1 MKIYFQREPSL
12 ENICFFDSKEQKSLP
27 YIFTSVCIYL
37 YVFDRIL
44 QCIRKGRKMASFSIL
59 LSNQITKVSCQKS
72 KWIIEKF
79 STKPF
84 DDPAFQI
91 EISDNKDL
99 GIKLHQLPRKIFLR
113 IRLKKKKKK
122 KKKKRWSNKRK
133 FTIKNLFLSSK
144 KLKEV
149 SLIFSDRRFI
159 CSRLI
164 L

>member
-122 KKKKRWSNKRK
+122 KKKRWSNKRK